1 MIPIRNGLLRLLKG
15 SFGSRKVLFSR
26 SFFIFFIIRVV
37 QKYRLLT
44 YQIKNANIQHYSVKL
59 LELRQKISKLEVE
72 NALENS

>member
-1 MIPIRNGLLRLLKG
+1 MIPIRNGLLRLLKAV
-15 SFGSRKVLFSR
+15 SEAAKSYSAVLFL
-26 SFFIFFIIRVV
+26 FLHIRVV

-59 LELRQKISKLEVE
+59 LESRRKISKLEVE